1 MQLAGSGVGDAAD
14 KHLEKHIKLFGSL
27 QNVSVQFMLETAL
40 HVLLSQISS
49 VIFSHPFIDLNLK
62 ILNVHDSQLFSTN
75 DIKCGSSLL
84 SLQSKFPSFFLLL
97 SMQPSSREQFGSL
110 VLKQSQAVWL
120 DKHVQLS
127 SSLGS
132 RSGQSDW
139 ALQASK

>member
-1 MQLAGSGVGDAAD
+1 MED
-14 KHLEKHIKLFGSL
+14 KHLEKHIKFFGSL
-27 QNVSVQFMLETAL
+27 QNVSVQFSLGTPL

-49 VIFSHPFIDLNLK
+49 VIFSHPSFDLNLN
-62 ILNVHDSQLFSTN
+62 ILNVHDSQLFLTN

-84 SLQSKFPSFFLLL
+84 SLQSNSPLFTLLL
-97 SMQPSSREQFGSL
+97 STHPSSRGQLGLL

-132 RSGQSDW
+132 RSGQSNW
-139 ALQASK
+139 ALHSSK